1 MPRRSVETKRRQH
14 GGQLTVVQENWGSSW
29 VLRKLLNKRSVY
41 GVRIK
46 LFPKEFPKMS
56 LLVRTPFLSQTR
68 DWVIAGESVSDGFM
82 NIFSLAK
89 ALLPKERKQK
99 LYLSIK

>member
-1 MPRRSVETKRRQH
+1 M
-14 GGQLTVVQENWGSSW
+14 VQENWGSSW